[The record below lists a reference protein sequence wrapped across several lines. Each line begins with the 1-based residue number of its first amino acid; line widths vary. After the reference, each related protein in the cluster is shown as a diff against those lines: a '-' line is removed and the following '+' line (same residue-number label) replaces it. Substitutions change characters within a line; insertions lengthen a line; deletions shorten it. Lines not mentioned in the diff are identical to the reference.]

1 MSFSTE
7 IFVFIFFPL
16 VFLAYNLGRT
26 TKIRNF
32 ILLGAS
38 LIFYLWGG
46 FQSGILLIISLF
58 VNYALGLLIRRRK
71 KILLF
76 AVIYNIGMLAVFKYA
91 GFLYDIF
98 NNLFIGYGLELNWN
112 RPEIIQPIGIS
123 FFTFSILSYVI
134 DIYYEKTDAQKN
146 IFDFSL
152 YVMLFPKIVSGPI
165 VRYIDIKNELA
176 KRLYNSDQI
185 YAGIRRFC
193 IGFTKKVFLANQM
206 AKVADTIFSYEWA
219 LHPIYAW
226 IGVFSYTLNIYLD
239 FSSYSDMAIGIA
251 NIFGF
256 HFKENFNY
264 PYISTSIQEFWR
276 RWHISLSSWFKD
288 YIYIPLGGN
297 RKGKTRTYINQ
308 LVVFFLTGL
317 WHGASWNFVIWGLYH
332 GVFLTIEKLTRFCL
346 KIPKWLSYIYTM
358 VVVMIG
364 WVFFRIDNLENAFRY
379 IGYMFGFNKG
389 ILKNV
394 ALIRCFTPQYLVV
407 LVFSIIV
414 SVPIGAKVANF
425 IKLEWIKDLGV
436 LIVFFVAICYMVAGD
451 YNPFI
456 YARF

>member
-1 MSFSTE
+1 MSYSTE

-16 VFLAYNLGRT
+16 VFLVYILGRT
-26 TKIRNF
+26 TKNRNL

-46 FQSGILLIISLF
+46 FQSGILLITSLI
-58 VNYALGLLIRRRK
+58 VNYILSLLIRRRK

-76 AVIYNIGMLAVFKYA
+76 AVIYNIGMLGVFKYA
-91 GFLYDIF
+91 GFIYDIF
-98 NNLFIGYGLELNWN
+98 NNIFIKYGLELTWN
-112 RPEIIQPIGIS
+112 RPDIIQPIGIS
-123 FFTFSILSYVI
+123 FFTFSVLSYVI
-134 DIYYEKTDAQKN
+134 DIYCEKTDAQRN
-146 IFDFSL
+146 IIDFSL
-152 YVMLFPKIVSGPI
+152 YMIMFPKIVSGPI
-165 VRYIDIKNELA
+165 VRYIDIKNELG
-176 KRLYNSDQI
+176 KRLHNSDQI
-185 YAGIRRFC
+185 YTGLRRFC
-193 IGFTKKVFLANQM
+193 VGFTKKVFLANQLS
-206 AKVADTIFSYEWA
+206 KVADTIFGYEWA

-256 HFKENFNY
+256 RFKENFNY
-264 PYISTSIQEFWR
+264 PYISISIQEFWR

-297 RKGKTRTYINQ
+297 RKGKIRTYINQ

-332 GVFLTIEKLTRFCL
+332 GVFLTIEKLTGFCL

-358 VVVMIG
+358 IVVMIG

-394 ALIRCFTPQYLVV
+394 TLIRCFTPQYLIILLLSV
-407 LVFSIIV
+407 IV
-414 SVPIGAKVANF
+414 SVPIGPKVADL
-425 IKLEWIKDLGV
+425 IKQEWIKDMAI